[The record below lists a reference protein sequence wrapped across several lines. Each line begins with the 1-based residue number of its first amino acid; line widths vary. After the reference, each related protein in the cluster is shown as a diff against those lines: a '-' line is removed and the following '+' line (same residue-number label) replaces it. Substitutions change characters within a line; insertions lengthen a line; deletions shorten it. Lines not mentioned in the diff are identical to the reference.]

1 MGRFVATYERLRLR
15 GSSQRVD
22 GAAGSKKAT
31 PGSLNGLSEGECTR
45 TLEVIV
51 SIELKEQRIT
61 DDHSGCC
68 VVVGH

>member
-1 MGRFVATYERLRLR
+1 MRGFGFEVVANASI
-15 GSSQRVD
+15 GQPD
-22 GAAGSKKAT
+22 PKKAT
-31 PGSLNGLSEGECTR
+31 PGSLDGLSEGECTR

-51 SIELKEQRIT
+51 SIEFKEQRIT